1 MAVSAMPRP
10 APAWGR
16 LLREQ
21 LEGCEESQRP
31 RLFVL
36 PEGGVLEP
44 GPCDAGHPIVCE
56 LAPIAKEFNVV
67 IVAGTLLTQEE
78 ERVSCICPV
87 IDAGGLVGCY
97 RKRTQSA
104 FVGREDGVF
113 WSRSD
118 GIVHRLPMPEPCMHA
133 QGTSEGSVLVL
144 GRFGGAWEVWPTQNR
159 ERVMF
164 EHLWRQAS

>member
-56 LAPIAKEFNVV
+56 WGTRSGILRALRLAPIAKEFNVV

-104 FVGREDGVF
+104 FVGREV
-113 WSRSD
+113 WRS
-118 GIVHRLPMPEPCMHA
+118 L
-133 QGTSEGSVLVL
+133 GSLADAKP
-144 GRFGGAWEVWPTQNR
+144 R
-159 ERVMF
+159 
-164 EHLWRQAS
+164 ASHV